1 MIVTFRSF
9 RDFFASDIYTATLG
23 RAPHPTICK
32 DLDTHRGASGTRISN
47 SLSIASLQSVNALY
61 RPSTLKGAVWLTR
74 SHSPAVALALLAD
87 VLADWPGGIA
97 SCLLMGFVVK
107 IKDSRNAILALHGI
121 VAFGAVLMLAAY
133 GTFWRTIRY
142 SACAGVLYTSDPSPL
157 TSC

>member
-1 MIVTFRSF
+1 MPGDGRARPHHSNCKLAVRSRLHPYCPGLCSADTLIVTFRSF
-9 RDFFASDIYTATLG
+9 RDFFASDIYTATLQ
-23 RAPHPTICK
+23 RTPHPTI
-32 DLDTHRGASGTRISN
+32 
-47 SLSIASLQSVNALY
+47 Y
-61 RPSTLKGAVWLTR
+61 
-74 SHSPAVALALLAD
+74 

-142 SACAGVLYTSDPSPL
+142 SCWLLVLVFFTQAIPHP
-157 TSC
+157 